1 MTLSR
6 RYASIGMVAFVDLL
20 GYSARIQAASSLED
34 LASIERDVRRAQ
46 LWFDHRT
53 SDSIIRDV
61 QKLQSKKVLAFS
73 DCLVIAVPS
82 TSEMAIYEGEYDV
95 LLGEIVA
102 LASAQGRCA
111 VNGIFLRGGIDY
123 GFWYKRRDTIISPAL
138 LSAYDLERVKAV
150 VPMFAVGD
158 AFIERFRDHA
168 QRGFYS
174 ESDDPFPKY
183 FREFD
188 LPDGRRQ
195 WMVDYLPLLLGE
207 TDGVI
212 LRVDRQRY
220 SEEDAGGRERMR
232 AVAQNRSLRIAIV
245 AHRDSI
251 VAAHA
256 AADTDAVRGKF
267 EWLAAYHDDALRRF
281 LVEPPA
287 EALIGTLPGRT
298 S

>member
-102 LASAQGRCA
+102 LGSG
-111 VNGIFLRGGIDY
+111 
-123 GFWYKRRDTIISPAL
+123 
-138 LSAYDLERVKAV
+138 
-150 VPMFAVGD
+150 
-158 AFIERFRDHA
+158 
-168 QRGFYS
+168 
-174 ESDDPFPKY
+174 
-183 FREFD
+183 
-188 LPDGRRQ
+188 
-195 WMVDYLPLLLGE
+195 
-207 TDGVI
+207 
-212 LRVDRQRY
+212 
-220 SEEDAGGRERMR
+220 
-232 AVAQNRSLRIAIV
+232 
-245 AHRDSI
+245 
-251 VAAHA
+251 
-256 AADTDAVRGKF
+256 
-267 EWLAAYHDDALRRF
+267 
-281 LVEPPA
+281 
-287 EALIGTLPGRT
+287 LITT
-298 S
+298 M